1 MANWVHV
8 ENNEIVGRYDLL
20 PKSWRNV
27 SGLDLAKDDLPF
39 LKSLGWYPVT
49 KQEEDFDSETHQING
64 YDYQLREDDALE
76 IPIIVEKPP
85 VDLVELKN
93 QFMEVLRQERNL
105 KLNETDW
112 TQLVDVQNIF
122 DEQTKN
128 NWINYR
134 QALRD
139 LPQIYENNDVVDM
152 NEVIW
157 PSMEN

>member
-1 MANWVHV
+1 MAEWALI
-8 ENNEIVGRYDLL
+8 ENNEITGKYDTL
-20 PKSWRNV
+20 PKNWRNV

-49 KQEEDFDSETHQING
+49 KSNETFDSSTHYISG
-64 YDYQLREDDALE
+64 YDYQLREADALE

-85 VDLVELKN
+85 MDLVVLKN
-93 QFMEVLRQERNL
+93 QFMEALRQERNL

-112 TQLVDVQNIF
+112 TQLVDVQNLF

-139 LPQIYENNDVVDM
+139 LPQTYANNGVVDM

-157 PSMEN
+157 PTMEN